1 MLRIVKK
8 KRGDDLRERIIAIV
22 DNENTHRKID
32 CRNGLLDLKNTSSK
46 QQKTE
51 NKTY

>member
-8 KRGDDLRERIIAIV
+8 KRGDDWRERIIV